1 MHISIEIQSRLHK
14 YNSNIELDFS
24 DSIHGMNNR
33 NTNASCGT
41 EKYGRNFIAGFAK
54 SNNDFY
60 IILFENKRK
69 YIYIDC
75 FARAYITDLEKLVH
89 IIYLWVDKEIK
100 ISEIKE
106 LHNGIELFE
115 EFNFRNSNNEINEA
129 WRKIK
134 NIFFFD
140 DEFWNYTEWKS
151 RYLEL
156 LIKANKHKILRNY
169 YPTTSH
175 QRLKFHLTK
184 DCIERWSHDLFILPF
199 WQEDN
204 SINLKYKYFVS
215 YSDIIFEQFETV
227 NEGLNFLSRKILELS
242 ADKTI
247 L

>member
-75 FARAYITDLEKLVH
+75 FARAYITDIEKLVH
-89 IIYLWVDKEIK
+89 IIYLWVDKELN
-100 ISEIKE
+100 ISEIKK
-106 LHNGIELFE
+106 LHNGIELFK
-115 EFNFRNSNNEINEA
+115 EFKFRNSNNEINEA
-129 WRKIK
+129 WRLIK
-134 NIFFFD
+134 NLFFFD
-140 DEFWNYTEWKS
+140 DEFWNYIEWKS
-151 RYLEL
+151 RYLDL

-184 DCIERWSHDLFILPF
+184 DCKERWSHDLFIFPF

-204 SINLKYKYFVS
+204 SISLKYKYFVS
-215 YSDIIFEQFETV
+215 YLDKIIGQFETV
-227 NEGLNFLSRKILELS
+227 NEGLDFLSRKILELS
-242 ADKTI
+242 TNNNE
-247 L
+247 